1 MPWNEIT
8 FSEWIQIIVSVI
20 SLVTS
25 IVVSILIFC
34 MQMRHEKEIM
44 RLESARQKSELEE
57 KARIFL
63 IKHEEERVYLPWCLF
78 AANLHR
84 MKRHVRR
91 IYIDY
96 CRCSPELQKEIM
108 RQAGFE
114 VMTIDR
120 PHWVEDALELLKRDI
135 EKYHLGESDK
145 FLYGGA
151 QYLHGGYSEYY
162 NCVWLPIPKKFK
174 PIYKQTTI
182 AKLMGRE
189 EVSICGY
196 IDEYILYQQGER
208 RMLAI
213 DHEPVTPIDYMLEE
227 IRFSGVEK
235 RFACAGV
242 MELVEAIAN
251 RVPNDDDT
259 KYRIDCTDALVVT
272 FEDKYYSVMQ
282 SLYNAY
288 YGIIVAH

>member
-8 FSEWIQIIVSVI
+8 FSEWVQIIVSGI
-20 SLVTS
+20 SLAAS
-25 IVVSILIFC
+25 IVVSFLIFW

-44 RLESARQKSELEE
+44 RLESDRQKRELEE
-57 KARIFL
+57 KAKIFL
-63 IKHEEERVYLPWCLF
+63 IMHKEERQYLPWCLF

-84 MKRHVRR
+84 MKSHLRR
-91 IYIDY
+91 IYLDY
-96 CRCSPELQKEIM
+96 CMCSPELQKEIM

-114 VMTIDR
+114 VMAIDR
-120 PHWVEDALELLKRDI
+120 PHWVEDALELLRRDI
-135 EKYHLGESDK
+135 ERYRLGESDK

-151 QYLHGGYSEYY
+151 IYLHSGYSEYY
-162 NCVWLPIPKKFK
+162 NCRWIDISIKFK

-196 IDEYILYQQGER
+196 IDEYILYQQGVR

-213 DHEPVTPIDYMLEE
+213 DHEPVTPIDYMLGE
-227 IRFSGVEK
+227 IGFSGVER

-251 RVPNDDDT
+251 RVPRDDDT
-259 KYRIDCTDALVVT
+259 KYQIVASDALVET